1 MSKKRGFLSKLVPQD
16 KHFFPMFENLAGL
29 VLKAA
34 TVLQEALDH
43 DDPVKHKDLLKQIKE
58 YETQGDKITQSIFD
72 ELDKSF
78 ITPFDRENMNQLT
91 SSLDSVIDSINSV
104 SQRIRYYRPV
114 TIPSEFKNF
123 GKFILNGCGHIN
135 TAISELKNLKKPE
148 KILKACRKMSEIE
161 SSADDV
167 YHATISE
174 IFKKEKDAIELIK
187 QKEILETMERTTDRI
202 EDVSDILKT
211 IVLKST

>member
-1 MSKKRGFLSKLVPQD
+1 MAKKGFLSKLVPQD
-16 KHFFPMFENLAGL
+16 KRFFPMFENISKI

-34 TVLQEALDH
+34 NILQETLEY

-58 YETQGDKITQSIFD
+58 YETQCDKITQNIFD
-72 ELDKSF
+72 EVERSF

-91 SSLDSVIDSINSV
+91 SSLDSVIDSINGV
-104 SQRIRYYRPV
+104 SQRIRYYRPAN
-114 TIPSEFKNF
+114 IPSEFKNF
-123 GKFILNGCGHIN
+123 SKFIVNGCTHIDN
-135 TAISELKNLKKPE
+135 AVSELKNLKKPE

-161 SSADDV
+161 SDADDV
-167 YHATISE
+167 YHETISN

-202 EDVSDILKT
+202 ENVADILKT

>member
-34 TVLQEALDH
+34 ALLQEVLEH

-58 YETQGDKITQSIFD
+58 YETQCDKITQSIFD

-91 SSLDSVIDSINSV
+91 SSLDSVIDSINGV

-114 TIPSEFKNF
+114 NIPSEFKNF
-123 GKFILNGCGHIN
+123 GKFILNGCGYID
-135 TAISELKNLKKPE
+135 TAVSELKNLKKPE

-167 YHATISE
+167 YHTTISD

>member
-1 MSKKRGFLSKLVPQD
+1 MAKRGFLSKLVPQD
-16 KHFFPMFENLAGL
+16 KHFFHMYEELSGL

-34 TVLQEALDH
+34 DTLQEVLEH

-58 YETQGDKITQSIFD
+58 YETRCDGITQNVFD

-91 SSLDSVIDSINSV
+91 SCLDSVIDSINGV
-104 SQRIRYYRPV
+104 SQRIRYYRP
-114 TIPSEFKNF
+114 TNIPSEFKNF
-123 GKFILNGCGHIN
+123 GKLILNGCTHID
-135 TAISELKNLKKPE
+135 TAVSELKNLKKPE

-161 SSADDV
+161 SNADDI
-167 YHATISE
+167 YHSTISE

-202 EDVSDILKT
+202 ENVSDILKT

>member
-1 MSKKRGFLSKLVPQD
+1 MAKKGFFSKLVPQD
-16 KHFFPMFENLAGL
+16 KRFFPMYEDLSGL
-29 VLKAA
+29 LLKAA
-34 TVLQEALDH
+34 NVLQEVLDY

-58 YETQGDKITQSIFD
+58 YENQCDKITQRIFD

-78 ITPFDRENMNQLT
+78 ITPFDRENMNELT
-91 SSLDSVIDSINSV
+91 ASLDNVIDSINGV
-104 SQRIRYYRPV
+104 SQRIRYYRPQS
-114 TIPSEFKNF
+114 IPSEFKDF
-123 GKFILNGCGHIN
+123 GKFIVNGCGHIV

-148 KILKACRKMSEIE
+148 KILKSCRKMSEIE
-161 SSADDV
+161 SNADDV
-167 YHATISE
+167 YHETISS

-202 EDVSDILKT
+202 ENVADILKT

>member
-1 MSKKRGFLSKLVPQD
+1 MSKKGFLSRLVPQD
-16 KHFFPMFENLAGL
+16 RHFFPMFEDLSGL

-34 TVLQEALDH
+34 ATLQEVLEH

-58 YETQGDKITQSIFD
+58 YETQCDEITQKVFD

-78 ITPFDRENMNQLT
+78 ITPFDREDMNQLT
-91 SSLDSVIDSINSV
+91 SSLDSVADSMNGV
-104 SQRIRYYRPV
+104 SQRIRYYRP
-114 TIPSEFKNF
+114 TNIPSEFKNF
-123 GKFILNGCGHIN
+123 GKLILNGCTHIN

-161 SSADDV
+161 RSADDI
-167 YHATISE
+167 YHSTISD

-202 EDVSDILKT
+202 ENVSDILKT

>member
-1 MSKKRGFLSKLVPQD
+1 MAKRGFLSKLVPQD
-16 KHFFPMFENLAGL
+16 KHFFPMFENLSGT

-34 TVLQEALDH
+34 EVLQEVLEH
-43 DDPVKHKDLLKQIKE
+43 DDPVKHKDMLKQIKE
-58 YETQGDKITQSIFD
+58 YETKCDEITQTVFD

-91 SSLDSVIDSINSV
+91 STLDSVIDSINGV
-104 SQRIRYYRPV
+104 SQRIRYYRPNN
-114 TIPSEFKNF
+114 IPSEFKNF
-123 GKFILNGCGHIN
+123 GKLILNGCTYIN
-135 TAISELKNLKKPE
+135 NAIIELKNLKKPE

-161 SSADDV
+161 SSADDI
-167 YHATISE
+167 YHSTISE

-202 EDVSDILKT
+202 ENVSDILKT
-211 IVLKST
+211 IVLKSA

>member
-1 MSKKRGFLSKLVPQD
+1 MAKRGFLSKLVPQD
-16 KHFFPMFENLAGL
+16 KHFFPMFENLSGT

-34 TVLQEALDH
+34 EILQEVLEH
-43 DDPVKHKDLLKQIKE
+43 DDPVKHKDMLKQIKE
-58 YETQGDKITQSIFD
+58 YETKCDEITQTVFD

-91 SSLDSVIDSINSV
+91 STLDSVIDSINGV
-104 SQRIRYYRPV
+104 SQRIRYYRP
-114 TIPSEFKNF
+114 TNIPSEFKNF
-123 GKFILNGCGHIN
+123 GKLILNGCTYIN
-135 TAISELKNLKKPE
+135 NAILELKNLKKPE

-161 SSADDV
+161 SSADDI
-167 YHATISE
+167 YHSTISE

-202 EDVSDILKT
+202 ENVSDILKT

>member
-1 MSKKRGFLSKLVPQD
+1 MAKSGFLSKLVPQD
-16 KHFFPMFENLAGL
+16 KHFFPMFENLSGL

-34 TVLQEALDH
+34 EVLQEVLEH

-58 YETQGDKITQSIFD
+58 YETKCDEITQKVFD

-91 SSLDSVIDSINSV
+91 SSLDSVVDSINGV
-104 SQRIRYYRPV
+104 SQRIRYYRP
-114 TIPSEFKNF
+114 TNIPSEFKNF
-123 GKFILNGCGHIN
+123 GKLILNGCTYIN
-135 TAISELKNLKKPE
+135 NAIVELKNLKKPE

-161 SSADDV
+161 TSADDI
-167 YHATISE
+167 YHSTISD

-202 EDVSDILKT
+202 ENVSDILKT

>member
-1 MSKKRGFLSKLVPQD
+1 MAKRALLKVLVPQG
-16 KHFFPMFENLAGL
+16 KHFFPMFEDLAKI

-34 TVLQEALDH
+34 NVLQESLER
-43 DDPVKHKDLLKQIKE
+43 DDPVKHKDMFKQIKE
-58 YETQGDKITQSIFD
+58 YENQCDNITQKVFD

-78 ITPFDRENMNQLT
+78 ITPFDRENMNELT
-91 SSLDSVIDSINSV
+91 SSLDSVIDLINGV
-104 SQRIRYYRPV
+104 SQRIRYYRPAN
-114 TIPSEFKNF
+114 IPSEFRDF
-123 GKFILNGCGHIN
+123 GKFIVNGCEHIN
-135 TAISELKNLKKPE
+135 TAVSELKNLKKPE

-161 SSADDV
+161 SNADDV
-167 YHATISE
+167 YHSTISE

>member
-1 MSKKRGFLSKLVPQD
+1 MSKKRGFLNRLVPQD
-16 KHFFPMFENLAGL
+16 RHFFPMFENLSGI

-34 TVLQEALDH
+34 GVLQEVLER

-58 YETQGDKITQSIFD
+58 YETQCDKITQGIFD

-91 SSLDSVIDSINSV
+91 SSLDSVIDSINGV

-114 TIPSEFKNF
+114 NIPSEFKNF
-123 GKFILNGCGHIN
+123 GNFILSGCEYID

-202 EDVSDILKT
+202 ENVSDILKT

>member
-1 MSKKRGFLSKLVPQD
+1 
-16 KHFFPMFENLAGL
+16 MFESLSGL

-34 TVLQEALDH
+34 TILQEVLEH

-58 YETQGDKITQSIFD
+58 YETQGDGITQGIFD

-91 SSLDSVIDSINSV
+91 SSLDSVIDSINGV
-104 SQRIRYYRPV
+104 SQRIRYYRP
-114 TIPSEFKNF
+114 TNIPSEFKDF
-123 GKFILNGCGHIN
+123 SKLILNGCTQID
-135 TAISELKNLKKPE
+135 TAILELKNLKKPE

-167 YHATISE
+167 YHSTISE

-187 QKEILETMERTTDRI
+187 HKEILETMERTTDRI
-202 EDVSDILKT
+202 ENVSDILKT

>member
-1 MSKKRGFLSKLVPQD
+1 MAKRGFLSKLVPQD
-16 KHFFPMFENLAGL
+16 RHFFPMFENLSDI

-34 TVLQEALDH
+34 GILQEVLEH

-58 YETQGDKITQSIFD
+58 YETNCDEITQKVFD

-91 SSLDSVIDSINSV
+91 SSLDSVIDSINGV
-104 SQRIRYYRPV
+104 SQRIRYYRPNN
-114 TIPSEFKNF
+114 IPSEFKNF
-123 GKFILNGCGHIN
+123 GKLILNGCTYIN
-135 TAISELKNLKKPE
+135 NAILELRNLKKPE

-161 SSADDV
+161 SSADDI
-167 YHATISE
+167 YHSTISE

-202 EDVSDILKT
+202 ENVSDILKT

>member
-1 MSKKRGFLSKLVPQD
+1 MSKKRSFLSKLVPQD
-16 KHFFPMFENLAGL
+16 KHFFPMFENLAEL

-34 TVLQEALDH
+34 GVLQEVLEH

-58 YETQGDKITQSIFD
+58 YESQCDVIVQNVFD

-78 ITPFDRENMNQLT
+78 ITPFDRENMNDLT
-91 SSLDSVIDSINSV
+91 STLDSVIDSINGV
-104 SQRIRYYRPV
+104 SQRIRYYRP
-114 TIPSEFKNF
+114 TNIPSEFKNF
-123 GKFILNGCGHIN
+123 GKLILNGCTHIN

-161 SSADDV
+161 SDADDI
-167 YHATISE
+167 YHSTISE

-202 EDVSDILKT
+202 ENVSDILKT

>member
-1 MSKKRGFLSKLVPQD
+1 MAKRGFLSKLVPQD
-16 KHFFPMFENLAGL
+16 KHFFPMFENLSGT

-34 TVLQEALDH
+34 EVLQEVLEH
-43 DDPVKHKDLLKQIKE
+43 DDPVKHKDMLKQIKE
-58 YETQGDKITQSIFD
+58 YETKCDEITQTVFD

-91 SSLDSVIDSINSV
+91 STLDSVIDSINGV
-104 SQRIRYYRPV
+104 SQRIRYYRP
-114 TIPSEFKNF
+114 TNIPSEFKNF
-123 GKFILNGCGHIN
+123 GKLILNGCTYIN
-135 TAISELKNLKKPE
+135 NAVIELKNLKKPE

-161 SSADDV
+161 SSADDI
-167 YHATISE
+167 YHSTISE

-202 EDVSDILKT
+202 ENVSDILKT

>member
-1 MSKKRGFLSKLVPQD
+1 MTKKGFLSKLVPQD
-16 KHFFPMFENLAGL
+16 KHFFPMYENLSGM

-34 TVLQEALDH
+34 ELLLEVLEH

-58 YETQGDKITQSIFD
+58 YENKCDEITEGVFD

-91 SSLDSVIDSINSV
+91 SALDNVIDSINGV
-104 SQRIRYYRPV
+104 SQRIRYYRPNS
-114 TIPSEFKNF
+114 IPSEFKNL
-123 GKFILNGCGHIN
+123 GKLILNGCNYIN
-135 TAISELKNLKKPE
+135 NAIIELKNLKKPE
-148 KILKACRKMSEIE
+148 KILKACRKMSELE
-161 SSADDV
+161 TEADDI
-167 YHATISE
+167 YHSTISE

-202 EDVSDILKT
+202 ENVSDILKT
-211 IVLKST
+211 IVLKSA